1 MLIFFSYNS
10 LNNIRNFMNKIIGFA
25 LIALGIFLEITWLG
39 FVFGSVVIGILL
51 LIFAPRILF
60 FPFNFF
66 LLLGLKI
73 MYAQAFKNFENA
85 RKNGGSYSYSY
96 SNYSNYSQ
104 QGTGG
109 AYQTPINKMAEY
121 YAELECSASDDFSIV
136 KKNYRR
142 LMKEHHYD
150 SLVSKGLPK
159 DMLEFS
165 EEKTKRL
172 NEAYAAIKEARA

>member
-1 MLIFFSYNS
+1 MK
-10 LNNIRNFMNKIIGFA
+10 KIVGFA
-25 LIALGIFLEITWLG
+25 FIALGIFVEITWLG
-39 FVFGSVVIGILL
+39 FCFGSVIIGILL

-66 LLLGLKI
+66 LLIGLRLI
-73 MYAQAFKNFENA
+73 YAKAFQDFENA
-85 RKNGGSYSYSY
+85 SKGGFKYQYSH
-96 SNYSNYSQ
+96 SNYSS
-104 QGTGG
+104 GAG
-109 AYQTPINKMAEY
+109 AYQQTTSRSQMEAY
-121 YAELECSASDDFSIV
+121 YEELECSPNDDFSVV

-150 SLVSKGLPK
+150 SLASKGLPK

-172 NEAYAAIKEARA
+172 NEAYAAIKELKGKS

>member
-1 MLIFFSYNS
+1 MK
-10 LNNIRNFMNKIIGFA
+10 KILGFA
-25 LIALGIFLEITWLG
+25 FIALGIFLEVTWLG

-51 LIFAPRILF
+51 LLFAPRILF

-66 LLLGLKI
+66 ALLGARLI
-73 MYAQAFKNFENA
+73 YAEAFKNFENA

-104 QGTGG
+104 QGYSGG
-109 AYQTPINKMAEY
+109 SSSYQTPLNKMAEY
-121 YAELECSASDDFSIV
+121 YAELESKESDDFSVI

-165 EEKTKRL
+165 EAKTKRL
-172 NEAYAAIKEARA
+172 NEAYAAIKEVRGK

>member
-1 MLIFFSYNS
+1 MKKLLGLAF
-10 LNNIRNFMNKIIGFA
+10 
-25 LIALGIFLEITWLG
+25 IALGIFLEITWLG
-39 FVFGSVVIGILL
+39 ICFGSVFIGILL

-60 FPFNFF
+60 FPFTFF
-66 LLLGLKI
+66 LLIGVKFL
-73 MYAQAFKNFENA
+73 YAEAFQAFEKA
-85 RKNGGSYSYSY
+85 RKNGGSYSYS
-96 SNYSNYSQ
+96 NYSNRSYSSS
-104 QGTGG
+104 GG
-109 AYQTPINKMAEY
+109 AFKQTASINQMDAY
-121 YAELECSASDDFSIV
+121 YAELECTPNDDFSVV

-172 NEAYAAIKEARA
+172 NEAYAAIKELRG

>member
-1 MLIFFSYNS
+1 MK
-10 LNNIRNFMNKIIGFA
+10 KIIGFA

-39 FVFGSVVIGILL
+39 FVFGSVIIGILL

-66 LLLGLKI
+66 LLLGLKV

-96 SNYSNYSQ
+96 SNYSSFG
-104 QGTGG
+104 QGGDNSYTRQ
-109 AYQTPINKMAEY
+109 APINKMAEY
-121 YAELECSASDDFSIV
+121 YAELECKESDDFSLV

-165 EEKTKRL
+165 EAKTKRL
-172 NEAYAAIKEARA
+172 NEAYAAIKEARG

>member
-1 MLIFFSYNS
+1 MTKLLGFS
-10 LNNIRNFMNKIIGFA
+10 
-25 LIALGIFLEITWLG
+25 LIALGIFLEIMWLG
-39 FVFGSVVIGILL
+39 FCFGSVVIGILL

-66 LLLGLKI
+66 LLIGLRI

-85 RKNGGSYSYSY
+85 KAGSQRYSYRFNSSRGSYSGEQARASV
-96 SNYSNYSQ
+96 
-104 QGTGG
+104 
-109 AYQTPINKMAEY
+109 NKMDEY
-121 YAELECSASDDFSIV
+121 YAELESSVSDEFSVI

-172 NEAYAAIKEARA
+172 NEAYAAIKEVRS

>member
-1 MLIFFSYNS
+1 MRKL
-10 LNNIRNFMNKIIGFA
+10 IGFSF
-25 LIALGIFLEITWLG
+25 IALGIFLEVMWLG

-66 LLLGLKI
+66 LLLGLKV

-85 RKNGGSYSYSY
+85 RKNGQSYGYANYQRGSYSNAGGSY
-96 SNYSNYSQ
+96 GQATSV
-104 QGTGG
+104 
-109 AYQTPINKMAEY
+109 NKMEAY
-121 YAELECSASDDFSIV
+121 YAELECTSSDDFSVI

-150 SLVSKGLPK
+150 SLASKGLPK

-172 NEAYAAIKEARA
+172 NEAYAAIKELKG

>member
-1 MLIFFSYNS
+1 MLKK
-10 LNNIRNFMNKIIGFA
+10 LLGFA
-25 LIALGIFLEITWLG
+25 FIILGIVLEVMWLG
-39 FVFGSVVIGILL
+39 FCFGSIIIGILL
-51 LIFAPRILF
+51 LLLAPRILF

-66 LLLGLKI
+66 FLVGLRFL
-73 MYAQAFKNFENA
+73 YAEAFKNFENA
-85 RKNGGSYSYSY
+85 SRSGYSRTNYSY
-96 SNYSNYSQ
+96 SNFNSGSS
-104 QGTGG
+104 G
-109 AYQTPINKMAEY
+109 ASYTSVNTMDAY
-121 YAELECSASDDFSIV
+121 YEELESSPSDSFDVV

-172 NEAYAAIKEARA
+172 NEAYAAIKEKRG

>member
-1 MLIFFSYNS
+1 MK
-10 LNNIRNFMNKIIGFA
+10 KIIGLA
-25 LIALGIFLEITWLG
+25 IIALGIFLEVMWLG
-39 FVFGSVVIGILL
+39 FVFGSIIIGILL

-66 LLLGLKI
+66 LLIGLRLI
-73 MYAQAFKNFENA
+73 YSQAFKQFEEA
-85 RKNGGSYSYSY
+85 RKNGQSYSGY
-96 SNYSNYSQ
+96 SNYSRGS
-104 QGTGG
+104 GS
-109 AYQTPINKMAEY
+109 YQRATPVNKMAEY
-121 YAELECSASDDFSIV
+121 YGELESSSSDDFSVI

-172 NEAYAAIKEARA
+172 NEAYAAIKEARG

>member
-1 MLIFFSYNS
+1 MKKLFGLAI
-10 LNNIRNFMNKIIGFA
+10 
-25 LIALGIFLEITWLG
+25 IALGIFLEVMWLG
-39 FVFGSVVIGILL
+39 FCFGSVLIGILL

-66 LLLGLKI
+66 LLIGLRLV
-73 MYAQAFKNFENA
+73 YAEAFKNFERA
-85 RKNGGSYSYSY
+85 SKSGYRYQSY
-96 SNYSNYSQ
+96 SNSYGSQ
-104 QGTGG
+104 NAAYTSVDKMQG
-109 AYQTPINKMAEY
+109 Y
-121 YAELECSASDDFSIV
+121 YEELESSSSDGFDVI

-150 SLVSKGLPK
+150 SLASKGLPK

-172 NEAYAAIKEARA
+172 NEAYAAIKELKG

>member
-1 MLIFFSYNS
+1 MKNFF
-10 LNNIRNFMNKIIGFA
+10 GFSF
-25 LIALGIFLEITWLG
+25 IALGIFLEVMWLG

-51 LIFAPRILF
+51 LIFAPKILF

-66 LLLGLKI
+66 FLIGIRI
-73 MYAQAFKNFENA
+73 MYTEAFKNFEYA
-85 RKNGGSYSYSY
+85 RKNGQSYRYT
-96 SNYSNYSQ
+96 NYSQ
-104 QGTGG
+104 TN
-109 AYQTPINKMAEY
+109 YSESINKMDSY
-121 YAELECSASDDFSIV
+121 YEELESSPNDDFSVI

-172 NEAYAAIKEARA
+172 NEAYAAIKELQG

>member
-1 MLIFFSYNS
+1 LKKLLGLAF
-10 LNNIRNFMNKIIGFA
+10 
-25 LIALGIFLEITWLG
+25 IALGIFLEVTWLG
-39 FVFGSVVIGILL
+39 ICFGSVIIGILL

-60 FPFNFF
+60 FPFTFF
-66 LLLGLKI
+66 LLIGLRLI
-73 MYAQAFKNFENA
+73 YAKAFADFEKA
-85 RKNGGSYSYSY
+85 SKAGGSYSYRSY
-96 SNYSNYSQ
+96 SHSSS
-104 QGTGG
+104 GG
-109 AYQTPINKMAEY
+109 AYQAQSSVSQMEAY
-121 YAELECSASDDFSIV
+121 YAELECTPNDDFSVV

-172 NEAYAAIKEARA
+172 NEAYAAIKEARG

>member
-1 MLIFFSYNS
+1 LK
-10 LNNIRNFMNKIIGFA
+10 KIVGLA

-39 FVFGSVVIGILL
+39 ICFGSVIIGILL

-60 FPFNFF
+60 FPFTFF
-66 LLLGLKI
+66 LLIGLKLI
-73 MYAQAFKNFENA
+73 YAKAFADFEKA
-85 RKNGGSYSYSY
+85 SKNGGSYSYRSY
-96 SNYSNYSQ
+96 SQGSYSS
-104 QGTGG
+104 GSGG
-109 AYQTPINKMAEY
+109 AYQPQNSVNKMAEY
-121 YAELECSASDDFSIV
+121 YAELECSESDEFSVV

-172 NEAYAAIKEARA
+172 NEAYAAIKELRG

>member
-1 MLIFFSYNS
+1 MKKF
-10 LNNIRNFMNKIIGFA
+10 IGFA
-25 LIALGIFLEITWLG
+25 FIALGIALEVMWLG
-39 FVFGSVVIGILL
+39 FVFGSIVIGILL

-66 LLLGLKI
+66 LLIGVKF
-73 MYAQAFKNFENA
+73 MYAEAFKQFEEA
-85 RKNGGSYSYSY
+85 RRNGGSYSYSY
-96 SNYSNYSQ
+96 SNFSGGSQGTYSQ
-104 QGTGG
+104 PQPSVSKID
-109 AYQTPINKMAEY
+109 AYYK
-121 YAELECSASDDFSIV
+121 ELECSPSDDFSVV

-165 EEKTKRL
+165 QEKTKRL
-172 NEAYAAIKEARA
+172 NEAYAAIKELRT

>member
-1 MLIFFSYNS
+1 MLRKLF
-10 LNNIRNFMNKIIGFA
+10 GFA
-25 LIALGIFLEITWLG
+25 FIIAGIVLEFMWLG
-39 FVFGSVVIGILL
+39 FCFGSIIIGILL

-66 LLLGLKI
+66 LLIGVRI
-73 MYAQAFKNFENA
+73 MYAEAFKNFENA
-85 RKNGGSYSYSY
+85 RKNGSSYRSYSYGSY
-96 SNYSNYSQ
+96 NTGSQ
-104 QGTGG
+104 GN
-109 AYQTPINKMAEY
+109 AYTTSVNKMDAY
-121 YAELECSASDDFSIV
+121 YAELECSPSDSFDVV

-159 DMLEFS
+159 EMLEFS

-172 NEAYAAIKEARA
+172 NEAYAAIKEQKG

>member
-1 MLIFFSYNS
+1 MK
-10 LNNIRNFMNKIIGFA
+10 KIIGVA
-25 LIALGIFLEITWLG
+25 IIALGIFLEVMWLG
-39 FVFGSVVIGILL
+39 FVFGSIIIGVLL

-66 LLLGLKI
+66 FLIGLRLI
-73 MYAQAFKNFENA
+73 YSQAFKQFEEA
-85 RKNGGSYSYSY
+85 RRNGQSYGGYSNTNYSRGSGSY
-96 SNYSNYSQ
+96 Q
-104 QGTGG
+104 R
-109 AYQTPINKMAEY
+109 ATPANKMQEY
-121 YAELECSASDDFSIV
+121 YRELESSASDDFSVI

-172 NEAYAAIKEARA
+172 NEAYGAIKEARG

>member
-1 MLIFFSYNS
+1 MTKLF
-10 LNNIRNFMNKIIGFA
+10 GFA
-25 LIALGIFLEITWLG
+25 FIALGIFLEVMWLG
-39 FVFGSVVIGILL
+39 FCFGSVIIGILL

-66 LLLGLKI
+66 LLIGLRL
-73 MYAQAFKNFENA
+73 MYAQAFKNFEKA
-85 RKNGGSYSYSY
+85 KASGQSYSYRFNS
-96 SNYSNYSQ
+96 SSGNYGGQ
-104 QGTGG
+104 Q
-109 AYQTPINKMAEY
+109 QRPSVNKMDEY
-121 YAELECSASDDFSIV
+121 YAELESSVSDDFSVI

-172 NEAYAAIKEARA
+172 NEAYATIKEIRG

>member
-1 MLIFFSYNS
+1 MK
-10 LNNIRNFMNKIIGFA
+10 KIIGLA
-25 LIALGIFLEITWLG
+25 IIALGIFLEVMWLG

-66 LLLGLKI
+66 LLIGLRLI
-73 MYAQAFKNFENA
+73 YAQAFKNFENA
-85 RKNGGSYSYSY
+85 RKNGGNYSYSY
-96 SNYSNYSQ
+96 SNTNYSRGGGSYQ
-104 QGTGG
+104 QPTSRD
-109 AYQTPINKMAEY
+109 KMAEY
-121 YAELECSASDDFSIV
+121 YAELECSVGDDFSVI

-165 EEKTKRL
+165 EAKTKRL
-172 NEAYAAIKEARA
+172 NEAYAAIKEVRG

>member
-1 MLIFFSYNS
+1 
-10 LNNIRNFMNKIIGFA
+10 MNKLFGIAI
-25 LIALGIFLEITWLG
+25 IALGIFLEVMWLG
-39 FVFGSVVIGILL
+39 FCFGSVLIGILL

-60 FPFNFF
+60 FPFTFF
-66 LLLGLKI
+66 LLIGMRLI
-73 MYAQAFKNFENA
+73 YAKAFKEFEQA
-85 RKNGGSYSYSY
+85 SKNGYTYNRSYSYSSGSGGSY
-96 SNYSNYSQ
+96 NQ
-104 QGTGG
+104 QRPTV
-109 AYQTPINKMAEY
+109 NKMDEY
-121 YAELECSASDDFSIV
+121 YAELESSASDDFSVV

-172 NEAYAAIKEARA
+172 NEAYAAIKEIKG